1 MPGSSPQLDN
11 PSWNIPKNRM
21 DRESS
26 VSCKTEDNAELDIVA
41 SFEAQAVC
49 REAAEAG
56 PELAAERDTEAD
68 FWSSTEVVH
77 GFLKNIIL

>member
-11 PSWNIPKNRM
+11 PSWNIPKNHI

-26 VSCKTEDNAELDIVA
+26 VSGKTEDNAEFDIVA